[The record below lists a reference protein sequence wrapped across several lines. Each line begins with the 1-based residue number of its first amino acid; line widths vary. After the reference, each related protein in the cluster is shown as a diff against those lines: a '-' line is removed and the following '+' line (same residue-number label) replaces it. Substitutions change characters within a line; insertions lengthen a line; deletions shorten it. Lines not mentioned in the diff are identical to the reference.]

1 MNEQI
6 PKELTPEEIKSKQE
20 KEENERCEQFMKDH
34 PELFAVPDK
43 LRECGPEIAE
53 FEALV
58 ASFESAH
65 SLEALHEIVELTV
78 EQALAHPVRQPA
90 KEALDPIVKKL
101 NALKNETDISDEKYA
116 ELKAKY
122 RRLSQAVGMLNGN
135 KLDHT
140 R

>member
-1 MNEQI
+1 MNEQP
-6 PKELTPEEIKSKQE
+6 PKELTPEEIKLKQE
-20 KEENERCEQFMKDH
+20 QEQNERCEQFMNDH

-43 LRECGPEIAE
+43 LRECGPEVAE
-53 FEALV
+53 FETLIAL
-58 ASFESAH
+58 FESTH

-78 EQALAHPVRQPA
+78 EQAATHPVRQPA
-90 KEALDPIVKKL
+90 KEALGPIVSLLNKL
-101 NALKNETDISDEKYA
+101 QNETDIPKEKYA

>member
-20 KEENERCEQFMKDH
+20 QEENDRNEQFMKDH
-34 PELFAVPDK
+34 PELFEVPDK
-43 LRECGPEIAE
+43 MRECGPEVAE

-58 ASFESAH
+58 ASFESTH

-78 EQALAHPVRQPA
+78 EQAMAHPVRQPA
-90 KEALDPIVKKL
+90 KEALGPIVSLLNKL
-101 NALKNETDISDEKYA
+101 QNETDIPKEKYA

-122 RRLSQAVGMLNGN
+122 RRLSQAVGMINNN
-135 KLDHT
+135 KVDHT